1 MLEFED
7 IRYQTVDAGSI
18 AKITINRPEVRNAFR
33 PKTVMERLKAFDLA
47 HEDPKVG
54 AIILT
59 GEGDLAFYSGSDQ
72 KVRSHARL
80 RRQGWDSTASSATAK
95 TQQARVLCLT
105 HNLMTLMEEEIRKR
119 SGVINEAEHKC

>member
-18 AKITINRPEVRNAFR
+18 AKITINRPQVRNAFR

-72 KVRSHARL
+72 KVRGHARL

-95 TQQARVLCLT
+95 TQQARLLRLT
-105 HNLMTLMEEEIRKR
+105 HNLMTLMKEEIRKR